1 VAAATL
7 DALRD
12 AGIASVSD
20 EELRAGFAAAR
31 WPGRME
37 LIPSALG
44 DGDERDLLLD
54 GAHNEDGAA
63 ALSAALGDLAPHL
76 RSANGAQSAPL
87 VLILAVMADKSIAE
101 LSAALATSPVLR
113 AAHVICTTV
122 GDVRSLA
129 PEQLAAAVR
138 GAKLGAQ
145 VQIAASPNAALLAA
159 AEHNGPIIAAGSLY
173 LVGAIRG
180 ELMRR
185 GVLPDDGS
193 RDDVAGS
200 AT

>member
-1 VAAATL
+1 
-7 DALRD
+7 
-12 AGIASVSD
+12 
-20 EELRAGFAAAR
+20 
-31 WPGRME
+31 ME

-44 DGDERDLLLD
+44 GGDERDLLLD

-63 ALSAALGDLAPHL
+63 ALAASLADLTPHL
-76 RSANGAQSAPL
+76 HSSTSARNTPL
-87 VLILAVMADKSIAE
+87 VLILAVMADKSVAE
-101 LSAALATSPVLR
+101 LSAALATSPALR
-113 AAHVICTTV
+113 AAQVICTTV

-129 PEQLAAAVR
+129 PEDLAVKVRAAR
-138 GAKLGAQ
+138 LGSQ
-145 VQIAASPNAALLAA
+145 VQVAANPNAALLAA
-159 AEHNGPIIAAGSLY
+159 AEHHGPIIAAGSLY

>member
-1 VAAATL
+1 LA
-7 DALRD
+7 
-12 AGIASVSD
+12 
-20 EELRAGFAAAR
+20 
-31 WPGRME
+31 
-37 LIPSALG
+37 
-44 DGDERDLLLD
+44 
-54 GAHNEDGAA
+54 
-63 ALSAALGDLAPHL
+63 AALGDLSPQL
-76 RSANGAQSAPL
+76 LSATGTRNTPL
-87 VLILAVMADKSIAE
+87 VLIAAVMADKSVAE
-101 LSAALATSPVLR
+101 LCAALAKSPALR
-113 AAHVICTTV
+113 TAHVICTTV

-138 GAKLGAQ
+138 AAGLGAR
-145 VQIAASPNAALLAA
+145 VQIAANPNAALLAA
-159 AEHNGPIIAAGSLY
+159 AAEQSGPIIAAGSLY

>member
-1 VAAATL
+1 
-7 DALRD
+7 
-12 AGIASVSD
+12 
-20 EELRAGFAAAR
+20 
-31 WPGRME
+31 ME
-37 LIPSALG
+37 LIPRALG
-44 DGDERDLLLD
+44 GGDERDLLLD

-63 ALSAALGDLAPHL
+63 ALAAALRDLAPHL
-76 RSANGAQSAPL
+76 LSATGTCNTPL

-101 LSAALATSPVLR
+101 LSAAFATSPALR
-113 AAHVICTTV
+113 EAQVICTSV
-122 GDVRSLA
+122 GDPRSLT
-129 PEQLAAAVR
+129 PEDLAVKVRAA
-138 GAKLGAQ
+138 GLGSQ
-145 VQIAASPNAALLAA
+145 VQIAANPNAALQAA
-159 AEHNGPIIAAGSLY
+159 AEHDGPVIAAGSLY